1 MKRFIENRPSSDT
14 ARRPLPPLA
23 GNLLFLGALFAMSLL
38 VMAIEK
44 PLFLLWYHAQAAE
57 ASAAELALVVWNGLK
72 LDQTVAGYITALPLL
87 VVLAALW
94 IPGRWSRSVL
104 KGYLLSVALGT
115 VLGSLMGMSKT
126 IANLLQPTVT
136 VIRQIPII
144 AWIPLIILWCGI
156 GELSKVV
163 VIVMAAFFPI
173 MMNTMSGISSTPAGY
188 IEVAQLYKL
197 NYFKTFRKVYLPHA
211 LPQIL
216 VGLKL
221 GLGISWM
228 AVVAAELI
236 ASLSGI
242 GYRMSNARSLMQS
255 DMVIVC
261 MIVIGVIGIL
271 MDKILGAIFTAITPW
286 NKGNTK

>member
-1 MKRFIENRPSSDT
+1 MKTQKVKQI
-14 ARRPLPPLA
+14 
-23 GNLLFLGALFAMSLL
+23 LL
-38 VMAIEK
+38 
-44 PLFLLWYHAQAAE
+44 
-57 ASAAELALVVWNGLK
+57 GLIVPV
-72 LDQTVAGYITALPLL
+72 LI
-87 VVLAALW
+87 LAAWICATHFGNIPTSILPKISMVWQAFLEMLQSGQLW
-94 IPGRWSRSVL
+94 NDLSVTLSRVL
-104 KGYLLSVALGT
+104 KGYLLSAVLGT

-126 IANLLQPTVT
+126 VLHLLQPTVT

-156 GELSKVV
+156 GELSP
-163 VIVMAAFFPI
+163 M

-197 NYFKTFRKVYLPHA
+197 NFFKTFRKVHLPHA

-255 DMVIVC
+255 DVVIVC
-261 MIVIGVIGIL
+261 MILIGLIGIL
-271 MDKILGAIFTAITPW
+271 MDKILGGIFTVITPW
-286 NKGNTK
+286 NRKQK

>member
-1 MKRFIENRPSSDT
+1 MKAQSVKQI
-14 ARRPLPPLA
+14 
-23 GNLLFLGALFAMSLL
+23 LL
-38 VMAIEK
+38 
-44 PLFLLWYHAQAAE
+44 
-57 ASAAELALVVWNGLK
+57 GLIVPV
-72 LDQTVAGYITALPLL
+72 LI
-87 VVLAALW
+87 LAAWICATHFRSIPTSILPKISMVWQAFLEMLQSGQLW
-94 IPGRWSRSVL
+94 KDLSVTLSRVM
-104 KGYLLSVALGT
+104 KGYLLSALLGMI
-115 VLGSLMGMSKT
+115 LGSLMSMSKT
-126 IANLLQPTVT
+126 VAYLLQPTVT

-156 GELSKVV
+156 GELSKIV

-197 NYFKTFRKVYLPHA
+197 SFFKTFRKVY

-221 GLGISWM
+221 GLGISWI

-255 DMVIVC
+255 DVVIVC
-261 MIVIGVIGIL
+261 MILIGLIGIL
-271 MDKILGAIFTAITPW
+271 MDKILGVIFTAITPW
-286 NKGNTK
+286 NKKQK

>member
-1 MKRFIENRPSSDT
+1 MKAQSVKQI
-14 ARRPLPPLA
+14 
-23 GNLLFLGALFAMSLL
+23 LL
-38 VMAIEK
+38 
-44 PLFLLWYHAQAAE
+44 
-57 ASAAELALVVWNGLK
+57 GLIVPV
-72 LDQTVAGYITALPLL
+72 LI
-87 VVLAALW
+87 LAAWICATHFRSIPTSILPKISMVRQAFLEMLQSGQLW
-94 IPGRWSRSVL
+94 KDLSVTLSRVV
-104 KGYLLSVALGT
+104 KGYLLSALLGMI
-115 VLGSLMGMSKT
+115 LGSLMGMSKT
-126 IANLLQPTVT
+126 VAYLLQPTVT

-156 GELSKVV
+156 GELSKIV

-197 NYFKTFRKVYLPHA
+197 SFFKTFRKVYLPHA

-242 GYRMSNARSLMQS
+242 GYRMSNARVSCS
-255 DMVIVC
+255 P
-261 MIVIGVIGIL
+261 
-271 MDKILGAIFTAITPW
+271 TW
-286 NKGNTK
+286 

>member
-1 MKRFIENRPSSDT
+1 MKAQSVKQI
-14 ARRPLPPLA
+14 
-23 GNLLFLGALFAMSLL
+23 LL
-38 VMAIEK
+38 
-44 PLFLLWYHAQAAE
+44 
-57 ASAAELALVVWNGLK
+57 GLIVPV
-72 LDQTVAGYITALPLL
+72 LI
-87 VVLAALW
+87 LAAWICATHFRSIPTSILPKISMVWQAFLEMLQSGQLW
-94 IPGRWSRSVL
+94 KDLSVTLSRVV
-104 KGYLLSVALGT
+104 KGYLLSALLGMI
-115 VLGSLMGMSKT
+115 LGSLMGMSKT
-126 IANLLQPTVT
+126 AAYLLQPTVT

-156 GELSKVV
+156 GELSKIV
-163 VIVMAAFFPI
+163 VIVLASFFPI

-197 NYFKTFRKVYLPHA
+197 SFFKTFRKVYLPHA

-255 DMVIVC
+255 DVVIVC
-261 MIVIGVIGIL
+261 MILIRLIGIL
-271 MDKILGAIFTAITPW
+271 MDKILGVIFTVITPW
-286 NKGNTK
+286 NKKQK

>member
-1 MKRFIENRPSSDT
+1 MKTKKFKQILLGLI
-14 ARRPLPPLA
+14 LPVLIIAAWVNATHFGHLPTSILPKISMVWQA
-23 GNLLFLGALFAMSLL
+23 FLEMLQSGQLWNALS
-38 VMAIEK
+38 
-44 PLFLLWYHAQAAE
+44 
-57 ASAAELALVVWNGLK
+57 
-72 LDQTVAGYITALPLL
+72 ITL
-87 VVLAALW
+87 
-94 IPGRWSRSVL
+94 SRVL
-104 KGYLLSVALGT
+104 KGYLFSALLGIL
-115 VLGSLMGMSKT
+115 LGSLMGMSKT
-126 IANLLQPTVT
+126 IAALLLPTVT

-197 NYFKTFRKVYLPHA
+197 NFFKTFRKVYLPHA

-221 GLGISWM
+221 GLGVSWM
-228 AVVAAELI
+228 AVVAAKLI

-255 DMVIVC
+255 DVVIVC
-261 MIVIGVIGIL
+261 MIVIGLVGIL
-271 MDKILGAIFTAITPW
+271 MDKILGVAFAAITPW
-286 NKGNTK
+286 NKKQK

>member
-1 MKRFIENRPSSDT
+1 MKAQSVKQI
-14 ARRPLPPLA
+14 
-23 GNLLFLGALFAMSLL
+23 LL
-38 VMAIEK
+38 
-44 PLFLLWYHAQAAE
+44 
-57 ASAAELALVVWNGLK
+57 GLIVPV
-72 LDQTVAGYITALPLL
+72 LI
-87 VVLAALW
+87 LAAWICATHFRSIPTSILPKISMVWQAFLEMLQSGQLW
-94 IPGRWSRSVL
+94 KDLSVTLSRVV
-104 KGYLLSVALGT
+104 KGYLLSALLGMI
-115 VLGSLMGMSKT
+115 LGSLMGMSKT
-126 IANLLQPTVT
+126 VAYLLQPTVT

-156 GELSKVV
+156 GELSKIV

-173 MMNTMSGISSTPAGY
+173 MMNTMCGISSTPAGY

-197 NYFKTFRKVYLPHA
+197 SFFKTFRKVYLPHA

-255 DMVIVC
+255 DVVIVC
-261 MIVIGVIGIL
+261 MILIGLIGIL

-286 NKGNTK
+286 NKKQK

>member
-1 MKRFIENRPSSDT
+1 MKAQSVKQI
-14 ARRPLPPLA
+14 
-23 GNLLFLGALFAMSLL
+23 LL
-38 VMAIEK
+38 
-44 PLFLLWYHAQAAE
+44 
-57 ASAAELALVVWNGLK
+57 GLIVPV
-72 LDQTVAGYITALPLL
+72 LI
-87 VVLAALW
+87 LAAWICTTHFRSIPTSILPKISMVWQAFLEMLQSGQLW
-94 IPGRWSRSVL
+94 KDLSVTLSRVV
-104 KGYLLSVALGT
+104 KGYLLSALLGMI
-115 VLGSLMGMSKT
+115 LGSLMGMSKT
-126 IANLLQPTVT
+126 VAYLLQPTVT

-156 GELSKVV
+156 GELSKIV

-197 NYFKTFRKVYLPHA
+197 SFFKTFRKVYLPHA

-255 DMVIVC
+255 DVVIVC
-261 MIVIGVIGIL
+261 MILIGLIGIL

-286 NKGNTK
+286 NKKQK

>member
-1 MKRFIENRPSSDT
+1 MKAQSVKQI
-14 ARRPLPPLA
+14 
-23 GNLLFLGALFAMSLL
+23 LL
-38 VMAIEK
+38 
-44 PLFLLWYHAQAAE
+44 
-57 ASAAELALVVWNGLK
+57 GLIVPV
-72 LDQTVAGYITALPLL
+72 LI
-87 VVLAALW
+87 LAAWICATHFRSIPTSILPKISMVWQAFLEMLQSGQLW
-94 IPGRWSRSVL
+94 KDLSVTLSRVV
-104 KGYLLSVALGT
+104 KGYLLSALLGMI
-115 VLGSLMGMSKT
+115 LGSLMGMSKT
-126 IANLLQPTVT
+126 VAYLLQPTVT

-156 GELSKVV
+156 GELSKIV

-197 NYFKTFRKVYLPHA
+197 SFFKTFRKVYLPHA

-255 DMVIVC
+255 DVVIVC
-261 MIVIGVIGIL
+261 MILIGLIGIL
-271 MDKILGAIFTAITPW
+271 MDKILGVIFTVITPW
-286 NKGNTK
+286 NKKQK

>member
-1 MKRFIENRPSSDT
+1 MKAQSVKQI
-14 ARRPLPPLA
+14 
-23 GNLLFLGALFAMSLL
+23 LL
-38 VMAIEK
+38 
-44 PLFLLWYHAQAAE
+44 
-57 ASAAELALVVWNGLK
+57 GLIVPV
-72 LDQTVAGYITALPLL
+72 LI
-87 VVLAALW
+87 LAAWICATHFRSIPTSILPKISMVWQAFLEMLQSGQLW
-94 IPGRWSRSVL
+94 KDLSVTLSRVV
-104 KGYLLSVALGT
+104 KGYLLSALLGMI
-115 VLGSLMGMSKT
+115 LGSLMGMSKT
-126 IANLLQPTVT
+126 VAYLLQPTVT

-156 GELSKVV
+156 GELSKIV

-173 MMNTMSGISSTPAGY
+173 MINTMSGISSTPAGY

-197 NYFKTFRKVYLPHA
+197 SFFKTFRKVYLPHA

-255 DMVIVC
+255 DVVIVC
-261 MIVIGVIGIL
+261 MILIGLIGIL
-271 MDKILGAIFTAITPW
+271 MDKILGVIFTVITPW
-286 NKGNTK
+286 NKKQK